1 MKIQTSFAA
10 ITLASLVF
18 AGAGIAQQQA
28 PAGQTPA
35 GLAEGMD
42 PAIARRMAVPPPSNE
57 QLVIPPAT
65 NDWLTWGYDQE
76 RTGWN
81 RAEITLSPKNVGQ
94 LKQLWSTHLSV
105 PVDRY
110 VLSTMTSPIV
120 AAGVSTP
127 QGPKDLVFILGAN
140 DVLFAIDA
148 NDGKQVWQKSF
159 PNPQE
164 PKKPKEWLCPGTV
177 NDTPTIDK
185 ARGVIFFITSDGKLR
200 GLNLADGA
208 QRLTPVPMTAP
219 FARAWSLNLIDN
231 VLYSTS
237 GRACGEVS
245 DKSSIEYAA
254 AMSGLRRAGSG
265 PLLDASAVNAADVSD
280 LAHPTVTHFFTSG
293 ARPATPWG
301 RGGAARAPGGI
312 VLETSNG
319 RYDPAA
325 GDFSESILKI
335 APKAARLMDSFTP
348 TNWMDNLMHDMSG
361 SATPVVFNFA
371 GKTLIA
377 ASQKEGVLRI
387 LDANNLGGQNHMTPL
402 WQSPKLGNDEKTGT
416 DPGRGVWGAI
426 TTYENNGK
434 RYLYLPM
441 LGHPSKDAPAFPV
454 TNGPIPNGSIMAFE
468 VKNDGGKISAVPAW
482 TSTDMIMPDPPVV
495 ANGVVYALSTGGQA
509 MQNGVKPGDPRMP
522 YDVSSVLRSTPVSNM
537 VLTAYDAQSGKQ
549 LWSSGKTMT
558 DWVHFSEP
566 VVALGKIFVTT
577 HDAHVIAFGLKK

>member
-1 MKIQTSFAA
+1 MKVQTSFAA
-10 ITLASLVF
+10 MILVSVVF
-18 AGAGIAQQQA
+18 AGAGVAQQQA

-57 QLVIPPAT
+57 QLVIAPAT
-65 NDWLTWGYDQE
+65 NEWLTWGYDQE

-81 RAEITLSPKNVGQ
+81 RAETTLSPKNVGQ
-94 LKQLWSTHLSV
+94 LKQLWSTQLSV

-120 AAGVSTP
+120 AAGVSSP
-127 QGPKDLVFILGAN
+127 QGPRDLVFILGAN

-159 PNPQE
+159 PNPQT

-208 QRLTPVPMTAP
+208 QRLTPVAMTAP

-387 LDANNLGGQNHMTPL
+387 LDANNLGGPNHMTPL

-426 TTYENNGK
+426 TTYENNAR